1 MIYIDKPDFKTR
13 IILERILEGSITKKE
28 LRYLN
33 CLVRDH
39 QELTE
44 AIFLEPGKYLHIKR
58 FRAKIIEINQKGESK
73 TVKVLGT
80 LGNVR
85 LQFQTEMFIRLSSGG
100 KGLKESKQKP
110 KSVNR
115 FLSLQEKLKPVRFWE
130 RILSKA
136 IS

>member
-1 MIYIDKPDFKTR
+1 MIFIDQPDFKTR

-28 LRYLN
+28 MRYLN
-33 CLVRDH
+33 YLVRGH
-39 QELTE
+39 QELNE
-44 AIFLEPGKYLHIKR
+44 ARFLEPGKYLHIKR
-58 FRAKIIEINQKGESK
+58 FRAKIIEINQNGESK
-73 TVKVLGT
+73 VVKVLGT

-115 FLSLQEKLKPVRFWE
+115 FLSLQEKLKPSGFWE
-130 RILSKA
+130 QILSKVV
-136 IS
+136 S